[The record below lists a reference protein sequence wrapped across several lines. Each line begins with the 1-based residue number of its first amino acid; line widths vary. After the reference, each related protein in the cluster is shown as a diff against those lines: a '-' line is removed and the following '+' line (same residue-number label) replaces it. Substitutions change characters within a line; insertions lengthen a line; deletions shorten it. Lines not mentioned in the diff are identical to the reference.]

1 MHINCQDDIAN
12 LTLDASMAE
21 NEPKMSRSDS
31 IASIES
37 IEFDRP
43 LDQIIKKED
52 FQLEETEIEI
62 KAEDD
67 DERIEENE
75 IKSES
80 TMDIDVKSE
89 IENVKKVF

>member
-1 MHINCQDDIAN
+1 
-12 LTLDASMAE
+12 MAE